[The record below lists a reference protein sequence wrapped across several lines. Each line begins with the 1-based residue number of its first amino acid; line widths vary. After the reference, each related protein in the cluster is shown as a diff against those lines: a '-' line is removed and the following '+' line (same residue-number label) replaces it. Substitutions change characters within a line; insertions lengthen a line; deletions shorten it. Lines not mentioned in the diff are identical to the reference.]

1 MAIKPVLQQWP
12 HLLKLFMQFLDP
24 RDAVQAKAVSLR
36 FLRTFKNPRLMQV
49 ADKIDFEQVKSFSKS
64 LQVRNVLYLQFFE
77 QVFIRINMETVH
89 YS

>member
-1 MAIKPVLQQWP
+1 MSIKPVLQQWP

-24 RDAVQAKAVSLR
+24 RDAIQAEAVSLR
-36 FLRTFKNPRLMQV
+36 FLRTFNNPRLMQV

-64 LQVRNVLYLQFFE
+64 LQVRDILYLQFFE

-89 YS
+89 

>member
-89 YS
+89 YN

>member
-49 ADKIDFEQVKSFSKS
+49 ADKIDFEQVKIFSKS
-64 LQVRNVLYLQFFE
+64 LQVRNMLYLQFFE

-89 YS
+89 YN

>member
-1 MAIKPVLQQWP
+1 
-12 HLLKLFMQFLDP
+12 MQFLDP

-89 YS
+89 YN

>member
-36 FLRTFKNPRLMQV
+36 FLRTFKNPWLMQV

>member
-1 MAIKPVLQQWP
+1 
-12 HLLKLFMQFLDP
+12 MQFLDP

-64 LQVRNVLYLQFFE
+64 LQVRNILYLQFFE
-77 QVFIRINMETVH
+77 QVFIRINMETVR
-89 YS
+89 YN

>member
-24 RDAVQAKAVSLR
+24 RDAVQAKAVSFR

>member
-64 LQVRNVLYLQFFE
+64 LQVRNILYLQFFE
-77 QVFIRINMETVH
+77 QVFIRINMETVR
-89 YS
+89 YN

>member
-24 RDAVQAKAVSLR
+24 RDAVQAKAVSLC
-36 FLRTFKNPRLMQV
+36 FLRTFKNPRFTQV

-64 LQVRNVLYLQFFE
+64 LQVRNML
-77 QVFIRINMETVH
+77 
-89 YS
+89 

>member
-64 LQVRNVLYLQFFE
+64 LQVRNMLYLQFFE

-89 YS
+89 YN